1 MGLGYGRAK
10 MSVVKV
16 LRSASFCVCLA
27 FAAGCGVSDE
37 TAAVCSRASDFESS
51 MVAVDQSIE
60 DLSLVAPRQLQS
72 SFAVFLGSLLTL
84 NDIAPYEIQSDFER
98 VSRFYTE
105 LSIALQNVYWD
116 GNIGATDIAV
126 QRAISNMTRNDN
138 IQSLE
143 KVRDFIKDKCSVELT
158 KNINNVPGDL
168 PEMPEA
174 SLIVEPQPD
183 INTGF
188 DNEQTA
194 LRSYGYFVAEQ
205 FGIALTQI
213 QAECV
218 GIRFTEDAQQPIDE
232 TDDQYRARLRAIF
245 AACEIT
251 AQIP

>member
-1 MGLGYGRAK
+1 MIWRRFT
-10 MSVVKV
+10 
-16 LRSASFCVCLA
+16 RSLCLCLA
-27 FAAGCGVSDE
+27 FSVLGACGVSDE
-37 TAAVCSRASDFESS
+37 VAAVCSRASDFESS

-60 DLSLVAPRQLQS
+60 NLSVVAPKQLQS

-84 NDIAPYEIQSDFER
+84 NDIAPYEIQDDFER

-116 GNIGATDIAV
+116 GSIGATDVAV
-126 QRAISNMTRNDN
+126 QRAINNMTRNDN

-143 KVRDFIKDKCSVELT
+143 RVRDFIKDKCRVELT
-158 KNINNVPGDL
+158 KNINNAPGDL
-168 PEMPEA
+168 PEAPEV
-174 SLIVEPQPD
+174 SLAVEPQPD
-183 INTGF
+183 VNTGF

-205 FGIALTQI
+205 YGIALTQT

-218 GIRFTEDAQQPIDE
+218 GIAFTEDALELIDE
-232 TDDQYRARLRAIF
+232 TDEQYRSRLRRIF
-245 AACEIT
+245 TTCEID

>member
-1 MGLGYGRAK
+1 MIIRRADRWICVA
-10 MSVVKV
+10 SVLVF
-16 LRSASFCVCLA
+16 L
-27 FAAGCGVSDE
+27 AGCGVSDE
-37 TAAVCSRASDFESS
+37 EAAVCSRASDFESS

-60 DLSLVAPRQLQS
+60 DLSVVAPRQLQS

-84 NDIAPYEIQSDFER
+84 NDIAPYEIRDDFER

-105 LSIALQNVYWD
+105 LSIALQNVYWE
-116 GNIGATDIAV
+116 GNIGASDIAV
-126 QRAISNMTRNDN
+126 QRAVNNMTRNDN

-143 KVRDFIKDKCSVELT
+143 QVRDFIKEKCSVELT

-183 INTGF
+183 VNTGF

-205 FGIALTQI
+205 FGIALTQS

-218 GIRFTEDAQQPIDE
+218 GIRFTEDAQEPIDE
-232 TDDQYRARLRAIF
+232 SDVQYRARLRAIF
-245 AACEIT
+245 TACEID

>member
-1 MGLGYGRAK
+1 MMINR
-10 MSVVKV
+10 KV
-16 LRSASFCVCLA
+16 RRPICLWLVIA
-27 FAAGCGVSDE
+27 FVGACGVSDE
-37 TAAVCSRASDFESS
+37 VAAVCSRAVDFESS

-60 DLSLVAPRQLQS
+60 DLSVVAPRQLQS

-84 NDIAPYEIQSDFER
+84 NDIAPYEIQADFER

-105 LSIALQNVYWD
+105 LSIPLQNVYWD
-116 GNIGATDIAV
+116 GNIGATDVAV
-126 QRAISNMTRNDN
+126 QRAVSNMTRNDN
-138 IQSLE
+138 VQSLE

-158 KNINNVPGDL
+158 KNINIVPGDL

-183 INTGF
+183 VNIGF

-245 AACEIT
+245 AACEIA

>member
-1 MGLGYGRAK
+1 MINR
-10 MSVVKV
+10 KV
-16 LRSASFCVCLA
+16 SRSICLWLIVA
-27 FAAGCGVSDE
+27 VGGACGVSDE
-37 TAAVCSRASDFESS
+37 VAAVCSRASDFESS

-60 DLSLVAPRQLQS
+60 DLSVVAPRQLQS

-84 NDIAPYEIQSDFER
+84 NDIAPYEIQDDFER

-116 GNIGATDIAV
+116 GNIGATDVAV

-143 KVRDFIKDKCSVELT
+143 NVRDFIKNKCSVELT
-158 KNINNVPGDL
+158 KNINNAPGDL
-168 PEMPEA
+168 PEIPEA

-183 INTGF
+183 VNTGF
-188 DNEQTA
+188 DNEATA
-194 LRSYGYFVAEQ
+194 LRSYGYFIAEQ
-205 FGIALTQI
+205 YGIAITQP

-218 GIRFTEDAQQPIDE
+218 GTAFTEDAQEVIDE
-232 TDDQYRARLRAIF
+232 TDEQYRSRLRGIF
-245 AACEIT
+245 VSCEID

>member
-1 MGLGYGRAK
+1 
-10 MSVVKV
+10 
-16 LRSASFCVCLA
+16 
-27 FAAGCGVSDE
+27 
-37 TAAVCSRASDFESS
+37 
-51 MVAVDQSIE
+51 
-60 DLSLVAPRQLQS
+60 
-72 SFAVFLGSLLTL
+72 LLTL

-116 GNIGATDIAV
+116 GNIGAIDIAV

-183 INTGF
+183 VNTGF

-245 AACEIT
+245 AACEIA

>member
-1 MGLGYGRAK
+1 
-10 MSVVKV
+10 
-16 LRSASFCVCLA
+16 
-27 FAAGCGVSDE
+27 
-37 TAAVCSRASDFESS
+37 
-51 MVAVDQSIE
+51 
-60 DLSLVAPRQLQS
+60 
-72 SFAVFLGSLLTL
+72 LLTL

-138 IQSLE
+138 

-183 INTGF
+183 VNTGF

-245 AACEIT
+245 AACDIA

>member
-1 MGLGYGRAK
+1 MIIRRAAWWICVGLAGT
-10 MSVVKV
+10 V
-16 LRSASFCVCLA
+16 LG
-27 FAAGCGVSDE
+27 GCGVSDE
-37 TAAVCSRASDFESS
+37 VAAVCSRASDFESS

-60 DLSLVAPRQLQS
+60 DLSVVAPRQLQS

-84 NDIAPYEIQSDFER
+84 NDIAPYEIQDDFER

-126 QRAISNMTRNDN
+126 QRTISNMTRNDN

-143 KVRDFIKDKCSVELT
+143 RVREFIKDKCSVELT
-158 KNINNVPGDL
+158 KNINNAPGDL
-168 PEMPEA
+168 PEAPEA

-183 INTGF
+183 VNTGF
-188 DNEQTA
+188 DNEETA

-205 FGIALTQI
+205 FGIALTQS

-218 GIRFTEDAQQPIDE
+218 GIQFTEEAQEVIDE
-232 TDDQYRARLRAIF
+232 TDAQYRSRLRGIF
-245 AACEIT
+245 ESCEIN